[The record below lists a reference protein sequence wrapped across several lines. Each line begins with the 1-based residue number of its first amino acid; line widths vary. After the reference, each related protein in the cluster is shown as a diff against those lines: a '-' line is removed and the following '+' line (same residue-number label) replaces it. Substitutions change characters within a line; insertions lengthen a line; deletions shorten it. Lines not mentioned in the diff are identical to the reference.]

1 MNISTYAPVVIPTLN
16 RFEHFIRCFES
27 LERCTGAENTEVY
40 VALDYPPSE
49 KYKGGW
55 EQISAYL
62 SQKEESNHF
71 KSLHVIRRDHNYG
84 VGRKGG
90 NAEVLIEDVMRKY
103 DRYIFTEDDNE
114 FSPCFLQYMN
124 KALTKFYDDDDI
136 FLVCG
141 YNIGLTL
148 PSGYDSNY
156 IITRKYGSP
165 WGMGEWTH
173 KRRRYEQ
180 YYSIEKLK
188 DVLRNDALY
197 HKLKKNAPDRL
208 MTLIS
213 QIKKR
218 ELFGD
223 GIKGIYSCLE
233 DKYCLVPTVSMVRN
247 WGVDGSGVHAKDK
260 NAAVVNFFEG
270 INISQKIDF
279 EFSEPKPEIEPDFKV
294 KSFTNRSLTI
304 REIYKKMIMRVDIW
318 LFRHI
323 NYLPQSKYL

>member
-1 MNISTYAPVVIPTLN
+1 MDIIKYAPVVIPTLN

-40 VALDYPPSE
+40 VALDFPPSE

-55 EQISAYL
+55 EKISAYL
-62 SQKEESNHF
+62 SQKEKSNHF
-71 KSLHVIRRDHNYG
+71 KTLHVIRRDHNYG

-90 NAEVLIEDVMRKY
+90 NAEVLIEDVMQKY

-141 YNIGLTL
+141 YNIGMAF
-148 PSGYDSNY
+148 PNGYDSNY
-156 IITRKYGSP
+156 MITRKYGSP

-180 YYSIEKLK
+180 YYSIERLK
-188 DVLRNDALY
+188 NILRNDTLY
-197 HKLKKNAPDRL
+197 HKLKKNAPKSL
-208 MTLIS
+208 MTIIS
-213 QIKKR
+213 QIKR
-218 ELFGD
+218 NELFGD
-223 GIKGIYSCLE
+223 AIKGLYSFLE
-233 DKYCLVPTVSMVRN
+233 DKYCLVPTVSLVRN

-260 NAAVVNFFEG
+260 DERDVNFYKG
-270 INISQKIDF
+270 VSISQESDF
-279 EFSEPKPEIEPDFKV
+279 FFSEPKPAIEPIFII
-294 KSFTNRSLTI
+294 KSNKCGTLSI
-304 REIYKKMIMRVDIW
+304 REVYKTLVMKVDIW
-318 LFRHI
+318 LFRHFD
-323 NYLPQSKYL
+323 YVPKSKYI